1 MRLHPGA
8 PIKMLD
14 ILKNQLRSSGGREER
29 VNLAREFLQLLALK
43 IIYDNGYF
51 KNLAFVGGTALRI
64 LYKIRRFSEDLDFS
78 LVDAN
83 SYATEY
89 LAGVLER
96 NLTQYGFRIELAAK
110 KTKTVHNLELRFKE
124 LLFALGLSPLK
135 SQKLMI
141 KLDIDTNPPKGHK
154 LKLSLV
160 NEMSFLF
167 SVTHFDLASMY
178 ATKLHACFYRTYTKG
193 RDIYDLIWYLGRGL
207 LPNFPLLNNAIEQ
220 TQHIKLN
227 VDRKTLK
234 AFLIERIDK
243 IDFPAVKRDVERFL
257 IDKSELKLFD
267 KTMLRKI
274 IESKNFGD

>member
-1 MRLHPGA
+1 
-8 PIKMLD
+8 MLD
-14 ILKNQLRSSGGREER
+14 ILKDQLKAAKGQEEKI
-29 VNLAREFLQLLALK
+29 NLAREFLQLLALK

-64 LYKIRRFSEDLDFS
+64 LYKVQRFSEDLDFS
-78 LVDAN
+78 LVEPKKYSPEDL
-83 SYATEY
+83 S
-89 LAGVLER
+89 GILER
-96 NLTQYGFRIELAAK
+96 NLTQYGFGVELAAK
-110 KTKTVHNLELRFKE
+110 KTKTVHNFQLRFRE
-124 LLFALGLSPLK
+124 LLYSLGLSPLK

-154 LKLSLV
+154 LELSLV

-167 SVTHFDLASMY
+167 SVTHFDLSSLY

-193 RDIYDLIWYLGRGL
+193 RDFYDLIWYLGRDL
-207 LPNFPLLNNAIEQ
+207 LPNFILLNNAIEQ
-220 TQHIKLN
+220 TQHVKLN
-227 VDRKTLK
+227 IGPKTLK

-243 IDFPAVKRDVERFL
+243 VDFPAAKRDVERFL

-274 IESKNFGD
+274 IEAKNF